1 MKYLLLQPDFDT
13 WREAAREALRLG
25 FRPDE
30 IDLQDASVPTT
41 LALSLSTEESPTG
54 PPINKPHVSRGF
66 LAAAKYAAA
75 HRDPQRWN
83 LLYRMLYRLQSD
95 RDLLRIEVDP
105 DVDQLLRLEG
115 QVRRDLHKMHAF
127 VRFRKVLEPG
137 EPAYPEGRPVVVD
150 EPVLVADGGRE
161 LATEHHLLL
170 ATPTPFGVTKTE
182 ISDCWPE
189 INAATAEVT
198 ENCEHFIAW
207 YQPDH
212 RILSLAAPF
221 FAERFAV
228 LRWSI
233 LTPDA
238 SASWDPVKKKLTF
251 SPGLPREA
259 APAEDELEELW
270 RTYYASIFNP
280 ARLNP
285 ETMRSEMPVRYWKDL
300 PEVTLLPNL
309 ITKAQNRVASMVTRQ
324 EQQPTAQPFVPT
336 EHTIKAIHKALPSC
350 EGCELYKHA
359 TQVVPGNG
367 PHDAHL
373 MLVGEQPGDQEDLQG
388 LPFVGPAGKLLR
400 RAFDEL
406 DIDPATI
413 YVTNAVKHFKFVQR
427 GKLRL
432 HQNPRMSEITACR
445 PWLEA
450 EIDAARPKVILCLGA
465 SAAKSLLGGTFG
477 LMKDRGKL
485 LSTRFA
491 EHVMATIHPSAI
503 LRARDD
509 ESRDQL
515 YEFLKTDLALAYQTS
530 ARLVSKTV

>member
-1 MKYLLLQPDFDT
+1 MKQLLLEPDFLA
-13 WREAAREALRLG
+13 WRDAARDALRQG
-25 FRPDE
+25 YRPEE
-30 IDLQDASVPTT
+30 IDIQDASVPTT
-41 LALSLSTEESPTG
+41 LALTLGADETPTG
-54 PPINKPHVSRGF
+54 PPITAPNTSKAF
-66 LAAAKYAAA
+66 LESARYAAA

-83 LLYRMLYRLQSD
+83 LLYRLLYRLQSD
-95 RDLLRIEVDP
+95 RNLLQIEVDP
-105 DVDQLLRLEG
+105 DVDHLLRLEG

-137 EPAYPEGRPVVVD
+137 EVALPGERPEVID
-150 EPVLVADGGRE
+150 ETVLVPDGSRE
-161 LATEHHLLL
+161 PAEEHHLVL
-170 ATPTPFGVTKTE
+170 ATPTPFGVTKTNIPE
-182 ISDCWPE
+182 CWPE
-189 INAATAEVT
+189 IDAATAKVT

-212 RILSLAAPF
+212 RILPLAAPF

-238 SASWDPVKKKLTF
+238 SVSWDPVQKQLTF
-251 SPGLPREA
+251 SPGLPRDS
-259 APAEDELEELW
+259 APAEDELEVLW
-270 RTYYASIFNP
+270 RSYYASIFNP

-285 ETMRSEMPVRYWKDL
+285 ETMRSEMPVRYWKNL
-300 PEVTLLPNL
+300 PEVTVLPTL

-324 EQQPTAQPFVPT
+324 EQQPTAQPFVPVD
-336 EHTIKAIHKALPSC
+336 HTIPLIQAALPAC
-350 EGCELYKHA
+350 KGCDLYQHA

-367 PHDAHL
+367 PADARL

-400 RAFDEL
+400 KACDEL
-406 DIDPATI
+406 GIDPATV

-485 LSTRFA
+485 LTTRYA
-491 EHVMATIHPSAI
+491 DHVMATIHPSAI
-503 LRARDD
+503 LRARDE
-509 ESRDQL
+509 ESRVQL
-515 YEFLKTDLALAYQTS
+515 YAYLKEDLALAHQT
-530 ARLVSKTV
+530 AAQLVSQTT